1 MTNEQRERL
10 AAAVRDGLRR
20 TGLSQKELAR
30 KSGTSAGQ
38 LCNALNGVGSMSP
51 TKWEM
56 CLEALGLDYH
66 QLMAEEETRPPVQ
79 QETVEAYGQTYRR
92 IDIEERE
99 AEELRTRL
107 QTVQKELEEQ
117 QELNKKLKADLAAE
131 MDKGTQMEKLYADLS
146 TGCKMLCE
154 ERDALVAERDGL
166 KGREM
171 QLAGERDK
179 LLEDCSML
187 QEQVTELR
195 GDVTRLTDVAA
206 HFEELYNVVDAQL
219 KAEVEQRNKREQAE
233 REQAAQFEEADSY
246 YARQL
251 EKLKLAWFDKEHP
264 ELA

>member
-10 AAAVRDGLRR
+10 VEAVRDGLKR

-38 LCNALNGVGSMSP
+38 LCNALNGVSNMSP

-66 QLMAEEETRPPVQ
+66 QLMAEAETRPPVQ

-92 IDIEERE
+92 IDTEERE

-107 QTVQKELEEQ
+107 HTMQ
-117 QELNKKLKADLAAE
+117 QELDKQRELCKKLKEDLAAE
-131 MDKGTQMEKLYADLS
+131 IDKGTQLEMRYADMS

-154 ERDALVAERDGL
+154 ERDALTA
-166 KGREM
+166 
-171 QLAGERDK
+171 ERDK
-179 LLEDCSML
+179 LIAECSQL
-187 QEQVTELR
+187 LEQVTELT
-195 GDVTRLTDVAA
+195 GDNQRLTEVAA
-206 HFEELYNVVDAQL
+206 HFEELFNVVDAQL

-233 REQAAQFEEADSY
+233 REQAAQFEEAGSY

>member
-38 LCNALNGVGSMSP
+38 LCNALNGARNMST

-66 QLMAEEETRPPVQ
+66 QLMAEAETRPPVQ
-79 QETVEAYGQTYRR
+79 HETVEAYGQTYRR

-107 QTVQKELEEQ
+107 QMVQQELEEQ
-117 QELNKKLKADLAAE
+117 RELNKKLKADLAAE
-131 MDKGTQMEKLYADLS
+131 MDKGTQLEMRYADQS

-154 ERDALVAERDGL
+154 ERDALVAERDEL
-166 KGREM
+166 KAREK

-187 QEQVTELR
+187 QEQVIELK
-195 GDVTRLTDVAA
+195 GDVTRLTGVAA

-219 KAEVEQRNKREQAE
+219 KAEVEQRNKREQA
-233 REQAAQFEEADSY
+233 AQFEEANNQ
-246 YARQL
+246 RQL

>member
-10 AAAVRDGLRR
+10 AEAVRDGLKR

-38 LCNALNGVGSMSP
+38 LCNALNGVSNMSP

-66 QLMAEEETRPPVQ
+66 QLMAEAETRPPVQ

-92 IDIEERE
+92 IDNEERE

-107 QTVQKELEEQ
+107 QAVQQELEEQ
-117 QELNKKLKADLAAE
+117 RELCKKLKADLAAE
-131 MDKGTQMEKLYADLS
+131 IDKGTQLEMRYADMS

-154 ERDALVAERDGL
+154 ERDALTA
-166 KGREM
+166 
-171 QLAGERDK
+171 ERDK
-179 LLEDCSML
+179 LIAECSQLLEK
-187 QEQVTELR
+187 VTELT
-195 GDVTRLTDVAA
+195 GDNQRLTEAAA
-206 HFEELYNVVDAQL
+206 HFEKLYKQVDAQL

-233 REQAAQFEEADSY
+233 REQAAQFEEAGSY

>member
-10 AAAVRDGLRR
+10 VEAVRDGLKR

-38 LCNALNGVGSMSP
+38 LCNALNGVSNMSP

-66 QLMAEEETRPPVQ
+66 QLMAEAETRPPVQ

-92 IDIEERE
+92 IDTEERE

-107 QTVQKELEEQ
+107 QTAQKDLEEQ
-117 QELNKKLKADLAAE
+117 RELCKKLKEELAAE
-131 MDKGTQMEKLYADLS
+131 KDKGTQLEMRYVDMS
-146 TGCKMLCE
+146 TGCKMVCE
-154 ERDALVAERDGL
+154 ERDALTA
-166 KGREM
+166 
-171 QLAGERDK
+171 ERDK
-179 LLEDCSML
+179 LIAECSQL
-187 QEQVTELR
+187 LEQVTELT
-195 GDVTRLTDVAA
+195 GDNQRLTEAAA
-206 HFEELYNVVDAQL
+206 HFEELYNVADAQL

-233 REQAAQFEEADSY
+233 REQAAQFEEAGSY

>member
-1 MTNEQRERL
+1 MTNEQQERL
-10 AAAVRDGLRR
+10 AAAVRDGLKR

-38 LCNALNGVGSMSP
+38 LCNALNGVSNMSP

-92 IDIEERE
+92 IDTEEKE

-107 QTVQKELEEQ
+107 QTMQQELEEQ
-117 QELNKKLKADLAAE
+117 RELCKKLKADLAAE
-131 MDKGTQMEKLYADLS
+131 IDKGTQLEMRYADMS

-154 ERDALVAERDGL
+154 ERDALIAERDGL
-166 KGREM
+166 KDREN
-171 QLAGERDK
+171 K

-187 QEQVTELR
+187 QEQVTELT

-233 REQAAQFEEADSY
+233 REQAAQFEEAGSY

>member
-10 AAAVRDGLRR
+10 AEAVRDGLKR

-38 LCNALNGVGSMSP
+38 LCNALNGVSNMSP

-56 CLEALGLDYH
+56 CLESLGLDYH
-66 QLMAEEETRPPVQ
+66 QLMAEAETRPPVQ

-92 IDIEERE
+92 IDTEERE

-107 QTVQKELEEQ
+107 QVLQKELDEQ
-117 QELNKKLKADLAAE
+117 RELCKKLEVDLAAE
-131 MDKGTQMEKLYADLS
+131 IDKGTQLEMRYADMS

-154 ERDALVAERDGL
+154 ERDALTAERDSL
-166 KGREM
+166 KDREK

-187 QEQVTELR
+187 QEQVNELK
-195 GDVTRLTDVAA
+195 GDVTRLTGVAA
-206 HFEELYNVVDAQL
+206 HFEELYNVAEAQL

-233 REQAAQFEEADSY
+233 REQAAQFEEAGSY